1 VAIEEATNL
10 NKKGQAGKSF
20 FTLTH
25 DSRSTTKTTDRAEIF
40 FGIGEDAV
48 QKAKNFNTNGKLYY
62 LLKR

>member
-1 VAIEEATNL
+1 
-10 NKKGQAGKSF
+10 
-20 FTLTH
+20 LTH

-48 QKAKNFNTNGKLYY
+48 EKAKNFNTNGKLYY